1 MNNAAQ
7 FTINLLLSCL
17 LIANA
22 SADESSASQ
31 RITLN
36 VPKVALLTVTETAS
50 SDEVRLAISANDP
63 QTTLKIIP
71 TGMNLKVA
79 SADLICPNDSSTT
92 TITCHVG
99 IKRLVNSPLTLT
111 VISTQDN
118 ASVAY
123 QLE

>member
-1 MNNAAQ
+1 MNNTAQ
-7 FTINLLLSCL
+7 LTISLLLNCL
-17 LIANA
+17 LIANV
-22 SADESSASQ
+22 SADEVSASQ
-31 RITLN
+31 HIALS
-36 VPKVALLTVTETAS
+36 VPKVALLAVTETAS
-50 SDEVRLAISANDP
+50 SNEVRLAISANDP

-71 TGMNLKVA
+71 TGMGLKVT
-79 SADLICPNDSSTT
+79 SADLVCPNDSSTT

-111 VISTQDN
+111 VTSAQDN